1 MKKKTSGLPVDYATV
16 IKVSKL
22 SDKILKAIEMSNYL
36 TQDFNNGHAI
46 LLG

>member
-16 IKVSKL
+16 IKVSKPN
-22 SDKILKAIEMSNYL
+22 DKILKAIEMSNYL
-36 TQDFNNGHAI
+36 TRDSNNGRAI